1 MLIGIDLRITEEAKM
16 IQSTDRVG
24 KILTNYQRE
33 LATKAIKRK
42 KLFLV
47 LSITSVIVGL
57 GLAIFYSWEA
67 YTQPDFDIGIHFV
80 LVVLILLNARQNLRQ
95 YGYAKI
101 LEIVNLNE
109 SITMNKT

>member
-1 MLIGIDLRITEEAKM
+1 MLTQYER
-16 IQSTDRVG
+16 
-24 KILTNYQRE
+24 N
-33 LATKAIKRK
+33 LAIKAIQRR

-57 GLAIFYSWEA
+57 GLAVFYSWEA
-67 YTQPDFDIGIHFV
+67 YTQPGFDLGIHFV

-101 LEIVNLNE
+101 LGIVIKE
-109 SITMNKT
+109 KGAISAP